1 MTNQRV
7 NITEIIDSQK
17 IGGFQKRLAA
27 LCSIIAAL
35 EGFNTQLVGYVAP
48 LLAQAFH
55 LQARDLALFFSLGLI
70 GLLLGA
76 LFIAP
81 LADKVGRRTI
91 LVYCVPVLGAFSLL
105 TAFSASVPML
115 DGLRFLTGLAI
126 GGALPNTIALTS
138 EYAPRRRR
146 AVMVAVMFS
155 GFIIGSIVAA
165 LTAGWF
171 AAVGWKS
178 VFLVG
183 GLSSFAAAP
192 LIIFGLPESVRFL
205 TVRGAEPKKIA
216 GLMRRLF
223 PNLRIADDASFTVS
237 EPAASSV
244 SVRALFEADRF
255 KGTILL
261 WIVQFTSLFNIF
273 LLANWLPTEMRSL
286 GFPIAIAILVGA
298 ALQIGGLFG
307 IFFGWLADRIG
318 ANIALALAYFTGA
331 LGVMLIPLAGA
342 SVVLVM
348 GAVFATGFG
357 ILGGQTVTNAVSSIF
372 YPTEIRSTGIGWAT
386 GIGRVGSI
394 VGPTI
399 AGFLLQISIPAND
412 VILLAVFP
420 ALIAAAAAYSLDPI
434 RNAFST
440 GEQVLASST
449 SR

>member
-1 MTNQRV
+1 MSDQRV

-17 IGGFQKRLAA
+17 IGRFQRQIAA

-35 EGFNTQLVGYVAP
+35 EGFNTQSVGFIAP
-48 LLAQAFH
+48 LMAQAFH
-55 LQARDLALFFSLGLI
+55 LQPRDLTLLFSLGLV

-76 LFIAP
+76 LIIAP
-81 LADKVGRRTI
+81 LADRLGRRTV
-91 LVYCVPVLGAFSLL
+91 LLYCVPFLGLFSLL
-105 TAFSASVPML
+105 TAFSISVAML
-115 DGLRFLTGLAI
+115 DALRFLTGLAI

-155 GFIIGSIVAA
+155 GFIIGSIIAA

-171 AAVGWKS
+171 AAAGWRS

-183 GLSSFAAAP
+183 GLASLAAAP
-192 LIIFGLPESVRFL
+192 LMFFGLPESVRFL
-205 TVRGAEPKKIA
+205 TVRGADRKQIA
-216 GLMRRLF
+216 VLMQRLYPQLGIPDHAVF
-223 PNLRIADDASFTVS
+223 AVS
-237 EPAASSV
+237 EAAASSA
-244 SVRALFEADRF
+244 SVRALFEAGRF

-261 WIVQFTSLFNIF
+261 WIVQFASLFNIF
-273 LLANWLPTEMRSL
+273 LMANWLPTEMRLL
-286 GFPIAIAILVGA
+286 GFPIAIAIFVGA

-318 ANIALALAYFTGA
+318 ANTALALAYLTGA
-331 LGVMLIPLAGA
+331 LGVLLIPLGGA
-342 SVVLVM
+342 SALLVT
-348 GAVFATGFG
+348 GAVFLAGFG

-386 GIGRVGSI
+386 GIGRAGSI

-399 AGFLLQISIPAND
+399 AGALLQISIPAND

-420 ALIAAAAAYSLDPI
+420 ALIAAAAAYSMDPI
-434 RNAFST
+434 RTAFST
-440 GEQVLASST
+440 GEKALA
-449 SR
+449 